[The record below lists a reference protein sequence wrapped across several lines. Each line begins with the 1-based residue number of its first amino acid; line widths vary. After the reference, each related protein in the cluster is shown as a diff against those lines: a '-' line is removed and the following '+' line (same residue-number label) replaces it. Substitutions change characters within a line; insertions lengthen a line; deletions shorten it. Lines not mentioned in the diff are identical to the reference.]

1 MGADLVVAMAPI
13 VKTKDEAIAKLKAME
28 PEVLLGVLSD
38 YFGRDF
44 DEATDEE
51 EYAEA
56 VSFVIVKIEEVYSYY
71 EHGSRDTEVREING
85 TDWLITGG
93 MSWGD
98 DPTDAYEPV
107 SIVSVL
113 QLTYDEES
121 S

>member
-1 MGADLVVAMAPI
+1 MSADLTIAMAPI
-13 VKTKDEAIAKLKAME
+13 VKTKDEAIIKLKSME
-28 PEVLLGVLSD
+28 PEVLLHVLSE
-38 YFGRDF
+38 YFAREF

-56 VSFVIVKIEEVYSYY
+56 VSYVIGKIEEVYSYY
-71 EHGSRDTEVREING
+71 EHGSRDTEVRRING

-93 MSWGD
+93 LSWGD

-107 SIVSVL
+107 SIVSGL
-113 QLTYDEES
+113 QLTHDEES

>member
-1 MGADLVVAMAPI
+1 MSADLIIAMAPI
-13 VKTKDEAIAKLKAME
+13 RKTKDEAIAKLKAIE
-28 PEVLLGVLSD
+28 PDVLLHVLSE
-38 YFGRDF
+38 YCAREF

-56 VSFVIVKIEEVYSYY
+56 VSYVIGKIEEAYSYY
-71 EHGSRDTEVREING
+71 EHGSRDTEVRKING

-107 SIVSVL
+107 SIVSAL
-113 QLTYDEES
+113 ELTHDGEGS
-121 S
+121 